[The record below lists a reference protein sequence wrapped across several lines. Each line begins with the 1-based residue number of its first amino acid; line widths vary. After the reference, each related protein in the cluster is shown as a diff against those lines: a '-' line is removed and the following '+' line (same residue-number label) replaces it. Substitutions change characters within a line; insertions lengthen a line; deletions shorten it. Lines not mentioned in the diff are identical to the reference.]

1 MNVLIIPEDF
11 RNDQYILKSLFS
23 QLFKK
28 IGKPRTRVRV
38 CQDPLLGG
46 VTEALKSRCIRE
58 IVELHEGMT
67 DIFILCVD
75 RDGIEGRRKRLN
87 EIEKEFAASR
97 RIFLAENAW
106 EECETWALAGLN
118 LPRKWNWKEVRSAI
132 DVKERFFRKLAIDHG
147 IERTEGGGRRILGAE
162 AARNLDA
169 VREKCREDFDTLARR
184 SEGAIQAMQS

>member
-11 RNDQYILKSLFS
+11 RNDQYILKPLFS

-28 IGKPRTRVRV
+28 TGRPRARVQV

-46 VTEALKSRCIRE
+46 VTEALKSDRIQE
-58 IVELHEGMT
+58 IVESYEGMT

-87 EIEKEFAASR
+87 EIEKEFATSR
-97 RIFLAENAW
+97 QIFLAENAW

-118 LPRKWNWKEVRSAI
+118 LPREWKWKEVRASV
-132 DVKERFFRKLAIDHG
+132 DVKERFFKKLAINRG
-147 IERTEGGGRRILGAE
+147 IERSEGGGRRILGAE
-162 AARNLDA
+162 AARNIDT
-169 VREKCREDFDTLARR
+169 VREKCSEDFDALAQRV
-184 SEGAIQAMQS
+184 ENAIQDM

>member
-11 RNDQYILKSLFS
+11 RNDQYIFKPLFS

-28 IGKPRTRVRV
+28 TGRPRARVQV

-46 VTEALKSRCIRE
+46 VTEALKSDRIQE
-58 IVELHEGMT
+58 IVESYEGMT

-87 EIEKEFAASR
+87 EIEKEFATSR
-97 RIFLAENAW
+97 QIFLAENAW

-118 LPRKWNWKEVRSAI
+118 LPREWKWKEVRASV
-132 DVKERFFRKLAIDHG
+132 DVKERFFKKLAINRG
-147 IERTEGGGRRILGAE
+147 IERSEGGGRRILGAE
-162 AARNLDA
+162 AARNIDT
-169 VREKCREDFDTLARR
+169 VREKCSEDFDALAQRI
-184 SEGAIQAMQS
+184 ENAIQDM